1 MPTLAEAMK
10 PPQQSSLSPSPPAM
24 VSDPRSAANASS
36 FAAVQKILIEYEAL
50 FRRDLTIDFYVTYPM
65 RPATHLAPPP
75 PLRQSELD
83 ASAASRTPMCK
94 PSPAVTPSPSTCTT
108 RSKRVSKKA
117 KAAAR
122 TRVASAGEWH
132 SFRLVFPGSLWPFV
146 LRYHRQLLTRALRRD
161 VEAALP
167 PGETVKVCSLYAAE
181 VEIEVILAVRESP
194 ASLSR
199 IPAVLSISSFA
210 EAWEVYK
217 AVGFFLSRGVP
228 PTPPPLVLS
237 PPPSYESAAC
247 ASTATTAA
255 VVGKAATT
263 LQASI
268 ISPLTPPPAPHQFK
282 VNTTSV
288 PTALLSNADA
298 TAAALTMQR
307 PLNMKVPLLFP
318 AEGTDEL
325 KRLIDTVP
333 SPLRRALR
341 RDAMY
346 AVPDAEVQVH
356 SWAVHPA
363 GLYVELFLRCADG
376 SDAHVAFNAETAMD
390 RCPFTETWDVIRAH
404 TAGLASVTVTV
415 PVVVKRSAS
424 MTPAPQPIDRNL
436 TTTTSPVGT
445 KTTATAPRSDSLARS
460 ASPCVERA
468 QRSWLLSA
476 NAVPNASEYANSERH
491 CGSATDSVYS
501 LIAGKAVNSSVK
513 PSPMSPNAGAV
524 SASTVAATSHRTPAV
539 VSSRGCVANTATT
552 QTSPTFAPTMASARR
567 IELTKISVLTQ
578 TDSVQSLLSAASS
591 TPSVS
596 GIDAPCASSVS
607 AQTLLHPPL
616 LRSAKESAALMMN
629 VLDGPAQGFTES
641 AEHSPKQLALRAMT
655 IESTPPH
662 PLSHEANSTKSMSET
677 RTAHRT
683 LSSLLPFRPLRPMPS
698 HWSDH
703 AATVESER
711 HASQL
716 LLDAQLQS
724 GQKLRSN
731 MARRT
736 LARVSSAASVGT
748 VRSWKDNAKGIS
760 PVKRARAPAVMQVER
775 KVGESDS
782 LGGGVKRKRS
792 SVEMTKKETMSSLQL
807 SLVALSVSQ
816 DFQEQVAAV
825 GQERLTSC
833 MPRDA
838 DEQRSK
844 SWREHSIMRAIL
856 DREGGAAASEP
867 HEPIVLSSRAT
878 AVKQTLKPPSVIKS
892 TAPLLHVPPER
903 RSTDE
908 QQRGSLEANAYG
920 ILVDSSATKMDRREA
935 LSPVEG
941 PAMAAESAVQK
952 AESQRT
958 EETLVSSETREKRR
972 AEPAPCPQLKEPALE
987 ADVQN
992 FFGLL
997 TAAIEKVIVGC
1008 GEKLRSEV
1016 MTAPD
1021 APLQPLS
1028 HEPQAEAIPTASTT
1042 SVFSTVIIEASRPM
1056 PQRLS
1061 ITAPSASAT
1070 PQHRPLPSR
1079 SILDASA
1086 KTANIRQLELFSSH
1100 SASAAS
1106 TPAKRADTPRAQ
1118 SSASSQRDRLLAD
1131 DRNEVAKAVGANDAS
1146 LLMSAKSEMQTTS
1159 VADDNSLPVHFSA
1172 PKAAL
1177 PCGRNPPEPQWPLER
1192 LRPLSGHQLHE
1203 AVAAHAPLRV
1213 HFRRFFPSPGLT
1225 KERLAGKLEEAR
1237 SLFLIETCAVLDA
1250 PPEFV
1255 EELQLSGNLTV
1266 DMTVRMPSS
1275 HVEKKWR
1282 SVLIE
1287 YDYPKLNELLR
1298 ELAAAQAPQALHQV
1312 EVKREPEAASHKN
1325 LFYSTTSVSAPDDGD
1340 GTPLGIYVKGDFWPE
1355 VIDIHADVLREAL
1368 ISDATAAL
1376 CPSEVLVD
1384 RVCMVSCA
1392 TGARFT
1398 FLLRNCGANS
1408 LRAAQDVLQ
1417 RCPFTAAWE
1426 LYHRFR
1432 GALCHSINH
1441 RVTDTT
1447 CTLQLGGKAWGQVLK
1462 EHGGLL
1468 AETFVWEV
1476 LQCLRGSDD
1485 AAVTVSVSVTD
1496 VAARPDGLTIAYD
1509 ITSAA
1514 DGADVDRRRVA
1525 DVVKEYP
1532 FPQLWKV
1539 YDTFMLA
1546 QDPFKY
1552 TKNAHWIASRRLRNL
1567 STAYNLA
1574 EELTERRYSHIGFS
1588 LEMPLSPLEA
1598 HKAAIAPPN
1607 EAGNA
1612 ALVSVGATEEMM
1624 EAQKEYELKYL
1635 PVPAA
1640 VSEPSGSV
1648 VPPQAA
1654 AAPGARASLVEVAE
1668 ATPRT
1673 KAETRTAC
1681 SPPRLPSLQRSSLQ
1695 ERRPSEVEEEQQ
1707 QRRRRR
1713 RGRHN
1718 HGNERSEQRRH
1729 SRQRHAREKA
1739 ANTREQ
1745 RVLRYDATASSAE
1758 TECDGEGEAAEST
1771 LSAERDGFED
1781 ALAPPPAP
1789 LRGTPVARPVVR
1801 VLTSPVSAKA
1811 SAITS
1816 APNSRSS
1823 LTAVL
1828 MSAAPGEHRAS
1839 SPVKLLDPFYRTP
1852 QSAEAP
1858 PFPWPS
1864 LPGSSTSVDGAKVL
1878 PMLYTEARGKRYLAP
1893 QAAQCHLTM
1902 SRLPLANTCSNAPIT
1917 LLDVRMAHPSVE
1929 AAPDTQLVASATP
1942 TAIHPPYSAHHH
1954 LGTPTLP
1961 YEFPPRCQAKKVAAY
1976 PFSAPG
1982 LYCGGPTSSYRSC
1995 SPPMLTPA
2003 SSFSGYGSAAS
2014 VPSGITSTFSASSL
2028 QGTMMRPCHPSSFVV
2043 ISTEPSGV
2051 LQKLWDDVDSVE
2063 ETIRARY
2070 PRMQRE
2076 LMMATATASLPSL

>member
-1 MPTLAEAMK
+1 MA
-10 PPQQSSLSPSPPAM
+10 
-24 VSDPRSAANASS
+24 SDPRSAATASS
-36 FAAVQKILIEYEAL
+36 FAAVHKILIEYEAL

-83 ASAASRTPMCK
+83 ATAASRPPMCK
-94 PSPAVTPSPSTCTT
+94 PPPAVTPSPSPCIT

-122 TRVASAGEWH
+122 TRAASAGDWR
-132 SFRLVFPGSLWPFV
+132 SFRLVFPGALWPFV
-146 LRYHRQLLTRALRRD
+146 LRYHRQLLTRALRGD

-167 PGETVKVCSLYAAE
+167 SGETVKVCSLYAAE
-181 VEIEVILAVRESP
+181 AEIEVILAVRESP
-194 ASLSR
+194 GSQSR
-199 IPAVLSISSFA
+199 IPAVLSITSFA

-217 AVGFFLSRGVP
+217 AVGVFLSRGVP
-228 PTPPPLVLS
+228 PIPPPLVVS
-237 PPPSYESAAC
+237 PPPSFGSAAC

-255 VVGKAATT
+255 AVGKAATT
-263 LQASI
+263 LQAPI
-268 ISPLTPPPAPHQFK
+268 IPPLTPPPAPHQFK

-288 PTALLSNADA
+288 PTALLSNAGA

-346 AVPDAEVQVH
+346 AVPEAEVQVH

-404 TAGLASVTVTV
+404 TAGLASATVTM

-424 MTPAPQPIDRNL
+424 MTPAPQPMDRNL
-436 TTTTSPVGT
+436 TT
-445 KTTATAPRSDSLARS
+445 TTATAPRSDSLARS
-460 ASPCVERA
+460 ASPCIERA

-476 NAVPNASEYANSERH
+476 NAVLNASEYANSKRH
-491 CGSATDSVYS
+491 CGSATDTVYS

-552 QTSPTFAPTMASARR
+552 QTSPTVPPTKASARR

-596 GIDAPCASSVS
+596 GIGVPCASSVS

-629 VLDGPAQGFTES
+629 VLDGPAQSFTAS
-641 AEHSPKQLALRAMT
+641 AEHSPKQLARSSMT
-655 IESTPPH
+655 IESTPAH
-662 PLSHEANSTKSMSET
+662 PLGHEANSTKSMSET
-677 RTAHRT
+677 KTAQRT

-703 AATVESER
+703 AAIVESER

-724 GQKLRSN
+724 GHKLRSN

-736 LARVSSAASVGT
+736 LASVSSAASVGT

-760 PVKRARAPAVMQVER
+760 PVKRARAPAVMQVEK

-782 LGGGVKRKRS
+782 LGDGVKRKRS
-792 SVEMTKKETMSSLQL
+792 NVEMTKKETMSSLQL

-838 DEQRSK
+838 GGQPSK
-844 SWREHSIMRAIL
+844 LWREHSIMRAIL
-856 DREGGAAASEP
+856 DAEGGAAASEP

-878 AVKQTLKPPSVIKS
+878 DVKQTLKPPSGIKS
-892 TAPLLHVPPER
+892 TAPLMHVPPER

-908 QQRGSLEANAYG
+908 QQHGSLEANAYG
-920 ILVDSSATKMDRREA
+920 IFVNSSANKTDRREA
-935 LSPVEG
+935 PSPAEG

-952 AESQRT
+952 AESERT
-958 EETLVSSETREKRR
+958 EETLVSSEKRGKRR
-972 AEPAPCPQLKEPALE
+972 VELAQCPQLKEPALE

-1021 APLQPLS
+1021 APLQPIR

-1042 SVFSTVIIEASRPM
+1042 SVFSTVIIEGSRPM
-1056 PQRLS
+1056 PQRRS
-1061 ITAPSASAT
+1061 INAPSAPAT
-1070 PQHRPLPSR
+1070 PQHRALPSR

-1086 KTANIRQLELFSSH
+1086 KTVNILQLELFSSP

-1131 DRNEVAKAVGANDAS
+1131 DRKEVAKAVGANDTS
-1146 LLMSAKSEMQTTS
+1146 LLTSAKSEMQMTR
-1159 VADDNSLPVHFSA
+1159 VADDKSLPVDFPA

-1177 PCGRNPPEPQWPLER
+1177 PCRRNPPKPQRPLAR
-1192 LRPLSGHQLHE
+1192 LRLLSGHQLHE
-1203 AVAAHAPLRV
+1203 VAAAHAPLRV
-1213 HFRRFFPSPGLT
+1213 HFRRFFCSPGLT
-1225 KERLAGKLEEAR
+1225 KESLAGKLEEAR
-1237 SLFLIETCAVLDA
+1237 SLFLVETCAVLDA
-1250 PPEFV
+1250 PPEVV

-1287 YDYPKLNELLR
+1287 YDYPQLNELLR
-1298 ELAAAQAPQALHQV
+1298 ELAAAQTPQALHQV
-1312 EVKREPEAASHKN
+1312 EVKRKPEAASHKN
-1325 LFYSTTSVSAPDDGD
+1325 LFYSTTLVSAPDDGD
-1340 GTPLGIYVKGDFWPE
+1340 ATPLGIYVKGDFWPE
-1355 VIDIHADVLREAL
+1355 VIDIHADVLRDAL

-1376 CPSEVLVD
+1376 CASEVLVD
-1384 RVCMVSCA
+1384 RVCMMSCA

-1398 FLLRNCGANS
+1398 FVLRNFGANS

-1426 LYHRFR
+1426 LYHRLR

-1441 RVTDTT
+1441 QVTDTT
-1447 CTLQLGGKAWGQVLK
+1447 CTLQLGGKAWGQVLN

-1496 VAARPDGLTIAYD
+1496 VAAKPDGLTIAYD
-1509 ITSAA
+1509 ITRAA
-1514 DGADVDRRRVA
+1514 DGADIDRRRVA

-1574 EELTERRYSHIGFS
+1574 EELTERRYSHIGFA

-1598 HKAAIAPPN
+1598 HKAAIAPPD

-1612 ALVSVGATEEMM
+1612 ALVSVGTTAEMM

-1635 PVPAA
+1635 PAPAA

-1648 VPPQAA
+1648 VPLEAA
-1654 AAPGARASLVEVAE
+1654 AVHSARASLMEVAE
-1668 ATPRT
+1668 ATTRT
-1673 KAETRTAC
+1673 KAETRNAC
-1681 SPPRLPSLQRSSLQ
+1681 SPPRLPSLHRSSLQ
-1695 ERRPSEVEEEQQ
+1695 ERRPSEVEEEQL
-1707 QRRRRR
+1707 RRR

-1718 HGNERSEQRRH
+1718 HGNERSKQKRH
-1729 SRQRHAREKA
+1729 SRQRRSREKA

-1745 RVLRYDATASSAE
+1745 RALRYDATSSSAG
-1758 TECDGEGEAAEST
+1758 TKCDGEAAEST

-1801 VLTSPVSAKA
+1801 VLTSPVSVKA

-1828 MSAAPGEHRAS
+1828 KSAAPGEHRTS
-1839 SPVKLLDPFYRTP
+1839 SPVQPVDPFYRMP

-1864 LPGSSTSVDGAKVL
+1864 HPGSCTSVDGAKVL
-1878 PMLYTEARGKRYLAP
+1878 PMLYTEAIGKRYLTP
-1893 QAAQCHLTM
+1893 RAAQCHLTM
-1902 SRLPLANTCSNAPIT
+1902 SRLPLANTCSNTPIT

-1929 AAPDTQLVASATP
+1929 AAPDTQLAASATP
-1942 TAIHPPYSAHHH
+1942 TATHSLYSAHHH

-1961 YEFPPRCQAKKVAAY
+1961 YEFPQRCQAKKVAAY
-1976 PFSAPG
+1976 PFSAPV
-1982 LYCGGPTSSYRSC
+1982 LYCGGPASSYRSC

-2014 VPSGITSTFSASSL
+2014 VPSGITSTFSASPL
-2028 QGTMMRPCHPSSFVV
+2028 EGTLMRPCHPSSFVV

>member
-1 MPTLAEAMK
+1 MPTLAEAVN
-10 PPQQSSLSPSPPAM
+10 PPQQSSPRPSPPAM
-24 VSDPRSAANASS
+24 ASDPRSAVTASS

-65 RPATHLAPPP
+65 RPATHLSPP

-83 ASAASRTPMCK
+83 ASAASRPPMCK
-94 PSPAVTPSPSTCTT
+94 PPPAVTPSPLTCKT
-108 RSKRVSKKA
+108 RGKRVSKKA
-117 KAAAR
+117 KAAAK
-122 TRVASAGEWH
+122 TRVASACEWR
-132 SFRLVFPGSLWPFV
+132 SFRLVFPGALWPFV
-146 LRYHRQLLTRALRRD
+146 LRYHRQLLTRAVRRD
-161 VEAALP
+161 AEAALP

-181 VEIEVILAVRESP
+181 AEIEVILAVRESP
-194 ASLSR
+194 GSQSR
-199 IPAVLSISSFA
+199 IPAVLSISSFV

-217 AVGFFLSRGVP
+217 AVGVFLSRGVP
-228 PTPPPLVLS
+228 PAPPPLAMS

-247 ASTATTAA
+247 ASTATTGAA
-255 VVGKAATT
+255 MGKAATT

-268 ISPLTPPPAPHQFK
+268 IPPLIPPPAPHQFE

-288 PTALLSNADA
+288 PAALLSNDGG

-376 SDAHVAFNAETAMD
+376 SDAHVAFSAETAMG

-404 TAGLASVTVTV
+404 TAGLASVTVTM

-424 MTPAPQPIDRNL
+424 VTPAPQPTDRNL
-436 TTTTSPVGT
+436 TTTTPPVGAT
-445 KTTATAPRSDSLARS
+445 TTATAPTSDSLARS
-460 ASPCVERA
+460 ASLCVERG
-468 QRSWLLSA
+468 QRSWFLSA
-476 NAVPNASEYANSERH
+476 NAVLNASESANSEQH
-491 CGSATDSVYS
+491 CGSATNTVHS
-501 LIAGKAVNSSVK
+501 LIAGKAANSSVK
-513 PSPMSPNAGAV
+513 PSPMRPNAGAV
-524 SASTVAATSHRTPAV
+524 SASTVAATSHRAPAV
-539 VSSRGCVANTATT
+539 VSSRECVANTATT
-552 QTSPTFAPTMASARR
+552 QTSPTVVPTRASARR

-596 GIDAPCASSVS
+596 DIGVPCASSVS

-629 VLDGPAQGFTES
+629 LLDGPAQGFIKS
-641 AEHSPKQLALRAMT
+641 AENSPKQLALRAVT
-655 IESTPPH
+655 VEGTPVH
-662 PLSHEANSTKSMSET
+662 LLGDEANSTNSMSET
-677 RTAHRT
+677 KAAHRT
-683 LSSLLPFRPLRPMPS
+683 LSSLLPFRPLRPIPS
-698 HWSDH
+698 HWCDH

-711 HASQL
+711 HAPQL

-724 GQKLRSN
+724 GHNLRSN

-736 LARVSSAASVGT
+736 LARVSSAVSVGT
-748 VRSWKDNAKGIS
+748 VRSWKDNTKGFS
-760 PVKRARAPAVMQVER
+760 PVKRARVSAVMQVER

-782 LGGGVKRKRS
+782 LGDGAKRKRS
-792 SVEMTKKETMSSLQL
+792 SVTTKKETMSSLQL
-807 SLVALSVSQ
+807 SLVALPVSE
-816 DFQEQVAAV
+816 DFQERVAVV
-825 GQERLTSC
+825 GEERLTSC

-838 DEQRSK
+838 GGQRSK
-844 SWREHSIMRAIL
+844 SWREHSIVRSIL

-867 HEPIVLSSRAT
+867 HEPIVLSSCAT
-878 AVKQTLKPPSVIKS
+878 GVKQTQKSPSGIKS
-892 TAPLLHVPPER
+892 TAPLMHVPPER
-903 RSTDE
+903 LSTDE
-908 QQRGSLEANAYG
+908 QQRGSLEANACG
-920 ILVDSSATKMDRREA
+920 IFVASSATKTERREA
-935 LSPVEG
+935 LSPAEG
-941 PAMAAESAVQK
+941 PAIAAESVVQE
-952 AESQRT
+952 AESEKT
-958 EETLVSSETREKRR
+958 EGTFVSSETRKKWR
-972 AEPAPCPQLKEPALE
+972 AEPALCPQLKDPSSE

-1008 GEKLRSEV
+1008 GEKLRSEL

-1028 HEPQAEAIPTASTT
+1028 HEPQAEAIPAPSTT
-1042 SVFSTVIIEASRPM
+1042 SVFSSVIIEAPRSM
-1056 PQRLS
+1056 PQRCS
-1061 ITAPSASAT
+1061 ITTPSAPAT
-1070 PQHRPLPSR
+1070 PQHHALPSK
-1079 SILDASA
+1079 SVLAASSKA
-1086 KTANIRQLELFSSH
+1086 VNSRQLELFSSR

-1106 TPAKRADTPRAQ
+1106 TPAKCADTPRAQ
-1118 SSASSQRDRLLAD
+1118 SSASSRSRWLLAD
-1131 DRNEVAKAVGANDAS
+1131 DRKELAKAVRANDAS
-1146 LLMSAKSEMQTTS
+1146 LLTSAMSEMQTMS
-1159 VADDNSLPVHFSA
+1159 VANDNSLPVDFSS

-1177 PCGRNPPEPQWPLER
+1177 PCGRNPPGSQRPLER
-1192 LRPLSGHQLHE
+1192 LRLLSGRHLHE
-1203 AVAAHAPLRV
+1203 TAAAHAPLRV
-1213 HFRRFFPSPGLT
+1213 HFRRFFSAPGLT
-1225 KERLAGKLEEAR
+1225 KERLAGQWEEAR
-1237 SLFLIETCAVLDA
+1237 SLFLVETCAVLNA

-1266 DMTVRMPSS
+1266 DATVRMPSS
-1275 HVEKKWR
+1275 DIEKKWR
-1282 SVLIE
+1282 LLLIE
-1287 YDYPKLNELLR
+1287 YDYPQLNELLR
-1298 ELAAAQAPQALHQV
+1298 GLAAGKTLQTLHQV

-1325 LFYSTTSVSAPDDGD
+1325 LFYSTTSVSAPGDGD
-1340 GTPLGIYVKGDFWPE
+1340 ATPLDIYVKGDFWPQ

-1368 ISDATAAL
+1368 ISDATESL
-1376 CPSEVLVD
+1376 CLSEIRVE
-1384 RVCMVSCA
+1384 RVCMLSCA
-1392 TGARFT
+1392 AGARFT
-1398 FLLRNCGANS
+1398 FFLRNCGANS
-1408 LRAAQDVLQ
+1408 LRAVQDVLQ

-1432 GALCHSINH
+1432 GASCHSINH
-1441 RVTDTT
+1441 QVTDTT
-1447 CTLQLGGKAWGQVLK
+1447 CTLQLGGKAWGQVLN

-1496 VAARPDGLTIAYD
+1496 VAAKPDGLTIGYD

-1546 QDPFKY
+1546 RDPFKY

-1567 STAYNLA
+1567 STAYNFA
-1574 EELTERRYSHIGFS
+1574 EELMERRYSHIGFA
-1588 LEMPLSPLEA
+1588 LEMPLSPVEA
-1598 HKAAIAPPN
+1598 HKAVVALPD

-1612 ALVSVGATEEMM
+1612 ALVSVGTTAEMM

-1635 PVPAA
+1635 PAPVA
-1640 VSEPSGSV
+1640 VLEPSGSV
-1648 VPPQAA
+1648 VPPEAA
-1654 AAPGARASLVEVAE
+1654 AVSSAGASLVEVAE
-1668 ATPRT
+1668 ATTST
-1673 KAETRTAC
+1673 KADTRTAC
-1681 SPPRLPSLQRSSLQ
+1681 SPPRLPSLQKSSLQ
-1695 ERRPSEVEEEQQ
+1695 ERRPSEMEEQQ
-1707 QRRRRR
+1707 QQRRQRRRS
-1713 RGRHN
+1713 RHN
-1718 HGNERSEQRRH
+1718 HSNERSEQSRH
-1729 SRQRHAREKA
+1729 SRQRRSREKA

-1745 RVLRYDATASSAE
+1745 RALRYDATASSAE
-1758 TECDGEGEAAEST
+1758 TECDGESEAAERT
-1771 LSAERDGFED
+1771 LSAERNGFED

-1789 LRGTPVARPVVR
+1789 LRCTPVARPVVR

-1811 SAITS
+1811 SAIAS

-1823 LTAVL
+1823 LTAFL
-1828 MSAAPGEHRAS
+1828 RSAAPGEHRAS
-1839 SPVKLLDPFYRTP
+1839 SPVQLLDPFYRTP
-1852 QSAEAP
+1852 QSAAAP

-1864 LPGSSTSVDGAKVL
+1864 HPGSSTSIDRAEVL
-1878 PMLYTEARGKRYLAP
+1878 PMLHTEARGKRYLAP
-1893 QAAQCHLTM
+1893 QAAQCHFAM
-1902 SRLPLANTCSNAPIT
+1902 SRSPLANTCLSAPIA
-1917 LLDVRMAHPSVE
+1917 LLDVRMAHPSAE
-1929 AAPDTQLVASATP
+1929 AAPDTQMAASATP
-1942 TAIHPPYSAHHH
+1942 TAMHPPYCAHHY

-1961 YEFPPRCQAKKVAAY
+1961 YEFPQRCQAEKVAAY

-1982 LYCGGPTSSYRSC
+1982 LYCGGPASSSRSC

-2014 VPSGITSTFSASSL
+2014 VTSGMASTFSASPL
-2028 QGTMMRPCHPSSFVV
+2028 QDTMMRPCHPSSFVV
-2043 ISTEPSGV
+2043 LSTEPSGV
-2051 LQKLWDDVDSVE
+2051 LQKLRNDVDSVE

-2076 LMMATATASLPSL
+2076 FMMATATASLPNL